1 MGSKKFTLD
10 LTDFWGLAKNAL
22 LVGGAATVTYIM
34 QNLGELDLGE
44 MGALLVPVVAVALDA
59 VVKWFKNNQKDED
72 KE

>member
-22 LVGGAATVTYIM
+22 LVGGAAAVTYII
-34 QNLGELDLGE
+34 QNLGQLDLGD
-44 MGALLVPVVAVALDA
+44 MGALLVPVIAVALDA
-59 VVKWFKNNQKDED
+59 VVKWLKDNSKEAD